1 MTLVDI
7 ILWIVVGAIAGWV
20 AQALVGGGFGL
31 IGTIV
36 LGIIGAIVGGFVGG
50 LLGIGGTTNNPFNI
64 VSLILAIIGAIIV
77 LLIARTVAGRRTVV

>member
-36 LGIIGAIVGGFVGG
+36 LGIIGAVVGGFVGG